1 MGLAPAEEVVLQ
13 SHPSACSPEAEGE
26 EVSMENEKNDPLAEF
41 GLDAIDLQWTMKDI
55 AAKRTWLINQQ
66 HVEKLSHSVWPR
78 CAKAFR
84 ISRSPAKIRSGT
96 DDVDPNRAP
105 DRQL

>member
-13 SHPSACSPEAEGE
+13 SHPSACSPEADGE

-66 HVEKLSHSVWPR
+66 HVEKLVALGLAEMREGIPYLTIAGQNTVW
-78 CAKAFR
+78 
-84 ISRSPAKIRSGT
+84 
-96 DDVDPNRAP
+96 D
-105 DRQL
+105 

>member
-13 SHPSACSPEAEGE
+13 SHPSACSPEADGE

-66 HVEKLSHSVWPR
+66 HVETLVALGLAEMREGIPYLTIAGQNTVW
-78 CAKAFR
+78 
-84 ISRSPAKIRSGT
+84 
-96 DDVDPNRAP
+96 D
-105 DRQL
+105 